1 MSGNPSARQNWL
13 DLIAYAE
20 GTDRNRTGGGYD
32 IQFGGGRFNDL
43 SRHPD
48 QVIRTPGYA
57 SAAAGRYQFM
67 PATWSE
73 VSRKV
78 GATDFGPAAQDA
90 AAVRLM
96 LERGV
101 NPDVDPITRE
111 NVAKLA
117 PVWAALPTMQNVS
130 YHGQPVVPF
139 EDLKGFGAGNG
150 VLYASNNQGAQN
162 QPSASRAQAGL
173 TEEQQI
179 LALQL
184 LNQAL
189 GSFSDSSDMDKRLA
203 NLVTSRNKTN
213 LTIPQVEDEAD
224 PEIVYRDSPELLEK
238 NKQLVNYARRLEDKY
253 KELKSEKDKT
263 KAKIPD
269 LMKTAWAAFAPGKA
283 VI

>member
-1 MSGNPSARQNWL
+1 MSGSSSSRQNWL

-20 GTDRNRTGGGYD
+20 GTDRGRTGGGYD
-32 IQFGGGRFNDL
+32 VQFGGGRFNDL

-48 QVIRTPGYA
+48 QVVRTPGYA

-90 AAVRLM
+90 AAVQLM

-139 EDLKGFGAGNG
+139 DDLKGFGAGNG
-150 VLYASNNQGAQN
+150 VLYASNNQGATS
-162 QPSASRAQAGL
+162 QPSSESNATEP

-179 LALQL
+179 LAYQL
-184 LNQAL
+184 LRKAL
-189 GSFSDSSDMDKRLA
+189 GSLSGSDDMDKKLA
-203 NLVTSRNKTN
+203 NLVASRNKTN
-213 LTIPQVEDEAD
+213 LTIPKVEDDD
-224 PEIVYRDSPELLEK
+224 PEIIYRDSPELLDK
-238 NKQLVNYARRLEDKY
+238 NKQLVSYVRRLEDKY
-253 KELKSEKDKT
+253 KDLKSEKEKT

>member
-1 MSGNPSARQNWL
+1 MSGNPSSRQNWL

-20 GTDRNRTGGGYD
+20 GTDRDRTGGGYD

-48 QVIRTPGYA
+48 QVIRTPRYA

-90 AAVRLM
+90 AAVQLM

-117 PVWAALPTMQNVS
+117 PVWASLPTMQNVS

-139 EDLKGFGAGNG
+139 ENLQGFGTNDG
-150 VLYASNNQGAQN
+150 VMYASNTQGASS
-162 QPSASRAQAGL
+162 QPPTKSTP
-173 TEEQQI
+173 TEPTAEQQI
-179 LALQL
+179 LAYQL
-184 LNQAL
+184 LREAL
-189 GSFSDSSDMDKRLA
+189 GSFSGSGDMDKKLA
-203 NLVTSRNKTN
+203 NLVASRSKTN
-213 LTIPQVEDEAD
+213 LTIPKVEDDD
-224 PEIVYRDSPELLEK
+224 PEIIYRDSPELLEK
-238 NKQLVNYARRLEDKY
+238 NKQLVGYVRRLEDKY
-253 KELKSEKDKT
+253 RDLKSEKEKT

>member
-1 MSGNPSARQNWL
+1 MSGNPSSRQNWL

-20 GTDRNRTGGGYD
+20 GTDRGRTGGGYD

-48 QVIRTPGYA
+48 QVVRTPGYA

-90 AAVRLM
+90 AAVQLM

-139 EDLKGFGAGNG
+139 DDLKSFGAGNG
-150 VLYASNNQGAQN
+150 VLYASNNQGATS
-162 QPSASRAQAGL
+162 QPSSKSTATEP
-173 TEEQQI
+173 TEEQKI
-179 LALQL
+179 LAYQL
-184 LNQAL
+184 LREAL
-189 GSFSDSSDMDKRLA
+189 GSLSGSDDMDKKLA
-203 NLVTSRNKTN
+203 NLVASRSKTN
-213 LTIPQVEDEAD
+213 LTIPKVESDD
-224 PEIVYRDSPELLEK
+224 PEIIYRDSPELLDK
-238 NKQLVNYARRLEDKY
+238 NKQLVSYVRRLEDKY
-253 KELKSEKDKT
+253 KDLKSEKEKT

>member
-1 MSGNPSARQNWL
+1 MSGNPSSRQNWL

-20 GTDRNRTGGGYD
+20 GTDRGRTGGGYD
-32 IQFGGGRFNDL
+32 VQFGGGRFNDL

-90 AAVRLM
+90 AAVQLM
-96 LERGV
+96 LEKGV

-130 YHGQPVVPF
+130 YYDQPVVPF
-139 EDLKGFGAGNG
+139 DDLKGFGAGNG
-150 VLYASNNQGAQN
+150 VLYASNNQGATS
-162 QPSASRAQAGL
+162 QPSSKSTATEP
-173 TEEQQI
+173 TEEQHI
-179 LALQL
+179 LAYQL
-184 LNQAL
+184 LREAL
-189 GSFSDSSDMDKRLA
+189 GSLSGSGDMDKRLA
-203 NLVTSRNKTN
+203 NLVASRSKTN
-213 LTIPQVEDEAD
+213 LTIPKVEDDD
-224 PEIVYRDSPELLEK
+224 PEIIYRDSPELLDK
-238 NKQLVNYARRLEDKY
+238 NKQLVSYVRRLEDKY
-253 KELKSEKDKT
+253 KDLKSEKEKT